1 MKTTEELIKEL
12 DDMLSSLD
20 SIQYPPILEGY
31 EEPREEEI
39 NNLIAW

>member
-20 SIQYPPILEGY
+20 SLHYPTILEGY
-31 EEPREEEI
+31 EESTEEEI
-39 NNLIAW
+39 NDLIKW